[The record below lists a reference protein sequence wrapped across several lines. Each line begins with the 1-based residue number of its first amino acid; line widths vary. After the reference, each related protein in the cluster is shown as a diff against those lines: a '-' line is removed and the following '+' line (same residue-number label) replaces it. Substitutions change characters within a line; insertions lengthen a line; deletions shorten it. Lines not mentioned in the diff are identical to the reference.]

1 MKAAPAKQ
9 AGVDLFS
16 AHLWFE
22 VMEEQKENLRAL
34 ISVLRG
40 ILNTPEISQDVR
52 TLLAI
57 AADTCEDHKAWY
69 KLQEALGMKSA
80 AQKGDGD
87 E

>member
-1 MKAAPAKQ
+1 MKAAPVKQ

-22 VMEEQKENLRAL
+22 VMEEQKENMRAL

-40 ILNTPEISQDVR
+40 ILDTPEISQDVR

-69 KLQEALGMKSA
+69 KLQEALGMKPASH
-80 AQKGDGD
+80 KGDGD

>member
-1 MKAAPAKQ
+1 MKYALTKQ
-9 AGVDLFS
+9 ASVDLFT

-40 ILNTPEISQDVR
+40 ILDTPEISQDVR

-57 AADTCEDHKAWY
+57 TADTCEDHKAWY
-69 KLQEALGMKSA
+69 KLREALGMKPGR
-80 AQKGDGD
+80 QKGDGD

>member
-1 MKAAPAKQ
+1 MKCAPTKQ
-9 AGVDLFS
+9 AGVDVFT

-40 ILNTPEISQDVR
+40 ILDTPEISQDVR

-69 KLQEALGMKSA
+69 KLREALGMKPER
-80 AQKGDGD
+80 QKGDGN